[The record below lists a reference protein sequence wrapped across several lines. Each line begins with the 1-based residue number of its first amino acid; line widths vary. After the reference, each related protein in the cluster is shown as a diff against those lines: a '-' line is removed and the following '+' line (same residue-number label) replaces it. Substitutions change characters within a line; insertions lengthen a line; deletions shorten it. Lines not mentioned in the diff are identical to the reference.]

1 MFATTIHRVTR
12 EVTRSAI
19 LACAIAATASMGA
32 CKSKSGIPEL
42 AAQESEHADT
52 AAVTP
57 DARDA
62 CDLVTR
68 GEMEEVLGK
77 PVDAPKNGEDGDKAK
92 CDYAVPGS
100 ATAVQIE
107 VRWDG
112 GDAAWAGVK
121 AGKKLLDNTSSGM
134 GAGPMDEPIPN
145 LGDDAFIQSVKMPKI
160 ALPANS
166 GIDIASLGGGQG
178 VLWMKKGADVV
189 SITIAN
195 QEDVKEKAIAIA
207 HKTLA
212 RL

>member
-1 MFATTIHRVTR
+1 MFATTIHRISRNAV
-12 EVTRSAI
+12 
-19 LACAIAATASMGA
+19 LACAIAATVSMAA
-32 CKSKSGIPEL
+32 CRSKSEIPEL
-42 AAQESEHADT
+42 AAQESEQADT
-52 AAVTP
+52 AAVSP
-57 DARDA
+57 NARDA

-68 GEMEEVLGK
+68 GEMEELLGK
-77 PVDAPKNGEDGDKAK
+77 PVEAPKNGEDGDKAK
-92 CDYAVPGS
+92 CVYAIPGS

-112 GDAAWAGVK
+112 GDAAWAGVL
-121 AGKKLLDNTSSGM
+121 AGKKLLDNSSSGM
-134 GAGPMDEPIPN
+134 GVGPVEEPIPN

-160 ALPANS
+160 ALPANT
-166 GIDIASLGGGQG
+166 GIDIANLGGGQG

-195 QEDVKEKAIAIA
+195 QDDVKEKAIAIA